1 MADQNDGGELE
12 SAERSTIATVKTK
25 GAVVK
30 RRITNTLKKLQGTIE
45 QYKRKSIIRGY
56 VNILEESLNEAQV
69 LNNQLLALLP
79 EQEHENAINWYEEE
93 LERVQEAK
101 LEAEAHLEERKE
113 ESYSALS
120 SLKLSK
126 SSADS
131 HVAEIRAKMASA
143 EIKAKQLEMEE
154 ERRKKEFAKQLEIKH
169 KIEQARNEAER
180 IEFEAKERRKTQEA
194 KDEAAR
200 LATEAEN
207 LEKVRNFNH
216 YNDPESLPYRL
227 RDFDDSLALIPLSG
241 FTQSVQ
247 TSHVTPLS
255 SSSQPQSGAVYNL
268 HATQVTSSPMTMK
281 PRPSVS
287 FMVPKS
293 SSQSK
298 TSTPVYQSWVECL
311 PKTAQT
317 DVA

>member
-1 MADQNDGGELE
+1 M
-12 SAERSTIATVKTK
+12 
-25 GAVVK
+25 
-30 RRITNTLKKLQGTIE
+30 
-45 QYKRKSIIRGY
+45 
-56 VNILEESLNEAQV
+56 
-69 LNNQLLALLP
+69 
-79 EQEHENAINWYEEE
+79 QET
-93 LERVQEAK
+93 K

-143 EIKAKQLEMEE
+143 EIKAKQLKMEE

-216 YNDPESLPYRL
+216 YNDPESLPNRL
-227 RDFDDSLALIPLSG
+227 RDFDDDSLELIPLSG

-247 TSHVTPLS
+247 TSHVAPLS
-255 SSSQPQSGAVYNL
+255 SSSQPQSGAVYNV
-268 HATQVTSSPMTMK
+268 HTTQVTSSP
-281 PRPSVS
+281 RNQDQAFHSW
-287 FMVPKS
+287 FPKARHS
-293 SSQSK
+293 PKHQHQF
-298 TSTPVYQSWVECL
+298 TNPGLNVYQKQHKLILHQVLRGNMLLIAVQVFLSYRSRNLMVTPCNGLIGHRCL
-311 PKTAQT
+311 NQLFMMLICL
-317 DVA
+317 

>member
-1 MADQNDGGELE
+1 M
-12 SAERSTIATVKTK
+12 KTK
-25 GAVVK
+25 RAVVK
-30 RRITNTLKKLQGTIE
+30 RRITNTLKKLQGAIE
-45 QYKRKSIIRGY
+45 QYGRKSIIRGCI
-56 VNILEESLNEAQV
+56 NILEGSLNEAQV
-69 LNNQLLALLP
+69 LNNQLLDMLP
-79 EQEHENAINWYEEE
+79 EQAHENALNWYEEE

-113 ESYSALS
+113 ENYSALS

-143 EIKAKQLEMEE
+143 KQLEIEE

-169 KIEQARNEAER
+169 KIEQARNEAEK

-200 LATEAEN
+200 LAAEAEN

-216 YNDPESLPYRL
+216 YNDPESLPNRL
-227 RDFDDSLALIPLSG
+227 RDFDDDSLESTPLSG

-255 SSSQPQSGAVYNL
+255 SSSQPQSGAVYNE
-268 HATQVTSSPMTMK
+268 HTTQITSSPMSIK

-287 FMVPKS
+287 FMVPKCS
-293 SSQSK
+293 S
-298 TSTPVYQSWVECL
+298 
-311 PKTAQT
+311 
-317 DVA
+317 